1 MADNETKSDAK
12 DEGDRPGLP
21 DADDSPK
28 SGASLPPAMAHRDS
42 HTPMTKAE

>member
-1 MADNETKSDAK
+1 MDKETRNDAK
-12 DEGDRPGLP
+12 AEGNKPGLG

-28 SGASLPPAMAHRDS
+28 SGAPLSPAMVHRDS